1 MSSKS
6 RCHRGLG
13 YILGTIHWLLCEKNR
28 LDGARPK
35 TETAVKRWWQ
45 TGFQV
50 RDIGGLAQAVAM
62 GLDDNRQKGV
72 VLSYLSRGQK
82 WLTSWT
88 G

>member
-1 MSSKS
+1 M
-6 RCHRGLG
+6 
-13 YILGTIHWLLCEKNR
+13 
-28 LDGARPK
+28 
-35 TETAVKRWWQ
+35 VV

-72 VLSYLSRGQK
+72 VLSDLSRGQK